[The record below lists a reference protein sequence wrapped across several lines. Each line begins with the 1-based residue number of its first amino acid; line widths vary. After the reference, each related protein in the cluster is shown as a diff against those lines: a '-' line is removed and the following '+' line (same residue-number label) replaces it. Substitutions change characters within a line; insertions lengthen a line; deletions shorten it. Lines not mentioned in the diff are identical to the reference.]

1 MSENQI
7 ITYHTLSNGLRIVH
21 RQVQSDVEYCGVAV
35 NVGSRD
41 EVAGQYGLA
50 HFVEHTIFK
59 GTRKRRSSHIINRME
74 TIGGELNAYTTKEE
88 TMLYSVFPKGNL
100 LRAVELIADLVANSQ
115 FPDIELDKEREVVAD
130 EINSYLDSPAEAI
143 FDDFDDLLF
152 ADSQLGHNILG
163 TQESL
168 AGFTSKVCREYLSK
182 YYIPSNMVFYYMGA
196 STDEVVLKTVERN
209 FKALLPQEYSLERIV
224 PKEIQ
229 PFDIKRQIGSHQAHS
244 IIGAKLPGMY
254 SAMRYPIALFANILG
269 GPGMNSLLN
278 VALRER
284 RGLVYTV
291 DASLSMF
298 TDVGALMIYF
308 GCDPADVKRC
318 RRLINNQLDRLA
330 SSSMSDK
337 AVDAAKRQYIGQL
350 AVASE
355 NREQVALSIG
365 RAMLYHDSVSSY
377 NDSVARIK
385 AITPEQLREIAQR
398 VASSPS
404 ILTLS

>member
-1 MSENQI
+1 
-7 ITYHTLSNGLRIVH
+7 
-21 RQVQSDVEYCGVAV
+21 
-35 NVGSRD
+35 
-41 EVAGQYGLA
+41 
-50 HFVEHTIFK
+50 
-59 GTRKRRSSHIINRME
+59 
-74 TIGGELNAYTTKEE
+74 
-88 TMLYSVFPKGNL
+88 
-100 LRAVELIADLVANSQ
+100 
-115 FPDIELDKEREVVAD
+115 
-130 EINSYLDSPAEAI
+130 
-143 FDDFDDLLF
+143 
-152 ADSQLGHNILG
+152 
-163 TQESL
+163 
-168 AGFTSKVCREYLSK
+168 
-182 YYIPSNMVFYYMGA
+182 
-196 STDEVVLKTVERN
+196 
-209 FKALLPQEYSLERIV
+209 
-224 PKEIQ
+224 
-229 PFDIKRQIGSHQAHS
+229 
-244 IIGAKLPGMY
+244 
-254 SAMRYPIALFANILG
+254 
-269 GPGMNSLLN
+269 MNSLLN

-355 NREQVALSIG
+355 NREQVVLSIG
-365 RAMLYHDSVSSY
+365 RAMLYYGSVSSY